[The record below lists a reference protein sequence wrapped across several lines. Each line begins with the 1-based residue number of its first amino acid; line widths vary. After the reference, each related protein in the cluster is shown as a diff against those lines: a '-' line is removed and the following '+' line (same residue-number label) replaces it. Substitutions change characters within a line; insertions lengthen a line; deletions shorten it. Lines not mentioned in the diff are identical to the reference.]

1 VTGTI
6 IVLAKAPVPGRVK
19 TRLCP
24 PATPAEAADVAA
36 AALLD
41 TLDAA
46 AAVPGCRTLVAL
58 TGDLADAARRAD
70 LAEALD
76 RVERTTQRGAG
87 LGERIVAAHADAA
100 RRFPGSPALLIGMD
114 TPQVSPGLLAEGV
127 RRLDEAEAVLG
138 LATDGGWWALGL
150 RDPAAAAP
158 VAAVPTS
165 RSDTGERTLA
175 AVRGIGLR
183 VAPLPELTDVDT
195 AVEAVAVAA
204 AVPGSRF
211 AAAVDRV
218 AAFRAP
224 AFRAPAG
231 TR

>member
-1 VTGTI
+1 MTATL

-24 PATPAEAADVAA
+24 PATPEEAADVAA

-41 TLDAA
+41 TLDTT
-46 AAVPGCRTLVAL
+46 AAVPDSRTLVAM
-58 TGDLADAARRAD
+58 TGDLADAARRGD
-70 LAEALD
+70 VRCALG
-76 RVERTTQRGAG
+76 RAERTRQRGDG
-87 LGERIVAAHADAA
+87 LGERIVAAEADAA
-100 RRFPGSPALLIGMD
+100 RRFPDSPTLLIGMD
-114 TPQVSPGLLAEGV
+114 TPQVGPLLLAEGL
-127 RRLDEAEAVLG
+127 RLLQDADAVLG
-138 LATDGGWWALGL
+138 LAADGGWWALGL
-150 RDPAAAAP
+150 RDPDAAGP
-158 VAAVPTS
+158 VAEVPMS

-175 AVRGIGLR
+175 ALRGAGLR
-183 VAPLPELTDVDT
+183 VAALPELTDVDT

-218 AAFRAP
+218 AGFRTGH
-224 AFRAPAG
+224 R

>member
-1 VTGTI
+1 MTTTL

-46 AAVPGCRTLVAL
+46 AVVPDSRTLVAI
-58 TGDLADAARRAD
+58 TGDLAQAARRAD
-70 LAEALD
+70 LRHALG
-76 RVERTTQRGAG
+76 RVERTPQRGDG
-87 LGERIVAAHADAA
+87 LGERIVAAHAEAA

-114 TPQVSPGLLAEGV
+114 TPQVSPDLLAEGV
-127 RRLDEAEAVLG
+127 RRLDESDAVLG

-150 RDPAAAAP
+150 REPTDAAP
-158 VAAVPTS
+158 VADVPMS

-175 AVRGIGLR
+175 ALRGAGLR
-183 VAPLPELTDVDT
+183 VANLPGLTDVDT
-195 AVEAVAVAA
+195 AVEAVAVSGM
-204 AVPGSRF
+204 VPGSRF

-218 AAFRAP
+218 TAFRT
-224 AFRAPAG
+224 AG
-231 TR
+231 STR